1 MKVVTFNINNVNK
14 RLANLLAWLN
24 ATKPDVVC
32 LQELKAE
39 TRGHGLSLPMAKSA
53 RLERRGSS
61 FQAGSAG
68 GTSQNADNP
77 ADAGLCLAMSNT
89 GGPVPT
95 LEMLAAFEL
104 SI

>member
-1 MKVVTFNINNVNK
+1 MKGITFNNNNVNK

-39 TRGHGLSLPMAKSA
+39 TRGHGLPMARSA
-53 RLERRGSS
+53 HLERRGSS
-61 FQAGSAG
+61 FQAGPAG

-77 ADAGLCLAMSNT
+77 ADARLCVAMSNT
-89 GGPVPT
+89 GGAGAYT
-95 LEMLAAFEL
+95 
-104 SI
+104 